1 LQAVRGWS
9 LRIAAAA
16 FLSASALSPAGA
28 FELFGFK
35 FFEKAP
41 DPEDAPIGD
50 PQPYNVTFT
59 VSPVVADDADDV
71 EDKLKGASNLWGDR
85 EEPASG
91 ASGLL
96 SKARGDYRR
105 LLGTLYAQGRYG
117 PTISIQ
123 VDGRE
128 AADLPPDATLAETAN
143 VVVSVDPG
151 PLFAFGRAEI
161 VNQAPLATERRD
173 RVDLPADNGFAPGE
187 VAQSGVILQAE
198 NLSKEAWRQQG
209 YSKADVAERRV
220 EAAHTS
226 DTLDAVLVIEPGRRA
241 VYGATTVQGTE
252 RMDPDY
258 VAYMTDLEAGE
269 EFDPDDIKRAS
280 DRLGRLGVFRSQR
293 IEEGETIGQD
303 GQLPM
308 TVIVQER
315 PLHRFGIG
323 ASYSTLDGAGVE
335 GYWLHR
341 NLFGHAEQLRFDAK
355 VAGIGADVVNR
366 TGDEEQNSRFD
377 PTAFTYRVGATFTRP
392 GVFTPDTNFIAS
404 LFGDREVLDA
414 YNRTAVTAQVG
425 FNHIFSE
432 ELSGSLFLS
441 GGPSRFN
448 DDLGERD
455 FLTVGLPA
463 TLTYDT
469 RDNKVDAT
477 EGYFIEAMVE
487 PFLEFNYSNLVA
499 RGTLEGRTYY
509 GFGEDNRIVAA
520 GRLKIGTLAGAE
532 IGEIPPDRL
541 FFAGGGGSV
550 RGYEYRG
557 IGVETE
563 DGGLTGGRSLIEGS
577 AELRARVTDSIGL
590 VGFVDAGYVGEDSI
604 PNFGEDLKVGA
615 GVGLR
620 YLTGLGPIRGD
631 VAIPL
636 NPGKDDPSF
645 AFYIGIGQAF

>member
-1 LQAVRGWS
+1 
-9 LRIAAAA
+9 
-16 FLSASALSPAGA
+16 
-28 FELFGFK
+28 
-35 FFEKAP
+35 
-41 DPEDAPIGD
+41 
-50 PQPYNVTFT
+50 
-59 VSPVVADDADDV
+59 
-71 EDKLKGASNLWGDR
+71 
-85 EEPASG
+85 
-91 ASGLL
+91 
-96 SKARGDYRR
+96 
-105 LLGTLYAQGRYG
+105 
-117 PTISIQ
+117 
-123 VDGRE
+123 
-128 AADLPPDATLAETAN
+128 
-143 VVVSVDPG
+143 
-151 PLFAFGRAEI
+151 
-161 VNQAPLATERRD
+161 
-173 RVDLPADNGFAPGE
+173 
-187 VAQSGVILQAE
+187 
-198 NLSKEAWRQQG
+198 
-209 YSKADVAERRV
+209 
-220 EAAHTS
+220 
-226 DTLDAVLVIEPGRRA
+226 
-241 VYGATTVQGTE
+241 
-252 RMDPDY
+252 
-258 VAYMTDLEAGE
+258 
-269 EFDPDDIKRAS
+269 
-280 DRLGRLGVFRSQR
+280 
-293 IEEGETIGQD
+293 
-303 GQLPM
+303 
-308 TVIVQER
+308 
-315 PLHRFGIG
+315 
-323 ASYSTLDGAGVE
+323 VE

-414 YNRTAVTAQVG
+414 YTRTAVTAQVG